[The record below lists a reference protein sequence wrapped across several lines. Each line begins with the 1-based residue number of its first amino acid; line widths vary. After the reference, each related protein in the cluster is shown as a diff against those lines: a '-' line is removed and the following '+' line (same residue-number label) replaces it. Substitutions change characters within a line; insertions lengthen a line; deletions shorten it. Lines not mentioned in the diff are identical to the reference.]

1 MFNIGKSILRQAL
14 DLSPVATLIV
24 DRHGSLKRV
33 AYANQAFE
41 ALSGYDASELLGRK
55 LSSLISSDEH
65 ADTVGEHEV
74 EIKCNPRLGVAER
87 LAFNVLPLYDR
98 PGTPRYWLATEQ
110 NCFESGSEYPD
121 GDREALLSVL
131 RDARMHLRRLD
142 GRDSTTGIL
151 GRRAFEDLLQRDWVM
166 ARRERRSLGLMLF
179 RIDSFEA
186 YRELF
191 GRHAADACLR
201 KVAHAITGSLRRASD
216 LAARFSDDR
225 FAVLVAEDDHAKLIE
240 FAASIAGRVRGLS
253 IHHPRSVADR
263 FVTVSTG
270 SAIIVPATDKSPAS
284 LIEQAEAGLSAGA
297 EQVKRGFSAL

>member
-1 MFNIGKSILRQAL
+1 MFNLSKSILKQAL

-41 ALSGYDASELLGRK
+41 ALTGYDASELLGRK
-55 LSSLISSDEH
+55 WSSLISSDEH
-65 ADTVGEHEV
+65 ADTVGEHEA
-74 EIKCNPRLGVAER
+74 EIKCNPRLGVADR
-87 LAFNVLPLYDR
+87 LVFDVLPLYDR
-98 PGTPRYWLATEQ
+98 PGTPRYWVATEQ
-110 NCFESGSEYPD
+110 NSFASDAEYPD

-151 GRRAFEDLLQRDWVM
+151 GRRAFDDLLQRDWVM
-166 ARRERRSLGLMLF
+166 ARREQRSLGLMLF

-263 FVTVSTG
+263 FVTVSVG
-270 SAIIVPATDKSPAS
+270 SAIAIPATDKTPVS
-284 LIEQAEAGLSAGA
+284 LIEHAQAELASGTQ
-297 EQVKRGFSAL
+297 QVKRGIVAL